1 MSSGRSSL
9 LKPVVHKLTDYDNP
23 KSLGSRL
30 RSRRAAMLITMVQ
43 NQQNRTG
50 NASILDIGGTVA
62 YWRPLLPIFLASG
75 RCQIHV
81 VNLLKPTESHDA
93 IETSVADGRR
103 LPFDDQSFDIAHS
116 NSVIEHVGQWRDMA
130 AFAGEV
136 RRVAAS
142 YFVQTPNFAFPIE
155 PHYGLPF
162 IHWLAPQ
169 VRASLLQ
176 CRPLGRFDQAPQA
189 GDAAMAVQDSHL
201 LTRSQVTAWFPDA
214 TIKSE
219 RFAGLAKSFIAVRHA
234 A

>member
-1 MSSGRSSL
+1 ML
-9 LKPVVHKLTDYDNP
+9 V
-23 KSLGSRL
+23 
-30 RSRRAAMLITMVQ
+30 AMVKD
-43 NQQNRTG
+43 QQSRTG
-50 NASILDIGGTVA
+50 SASVLDIGGTLA
-62 YWRPLLPIFLASG
+62 YWRPLLPLLLASG
-75 RCQIHV
+75 RCRIHV
-81 VNLLKPTESHDA
+81 ANLSAPERSDGA
-93 IETSVADGRR
+93 IETSVIADGRS
-103 LPFDDQSFDIAHS
+103 LPFGDRSFDIAHS

-201 LTRSQVTAWFPDA
+201 LTRSQVTALFPDA